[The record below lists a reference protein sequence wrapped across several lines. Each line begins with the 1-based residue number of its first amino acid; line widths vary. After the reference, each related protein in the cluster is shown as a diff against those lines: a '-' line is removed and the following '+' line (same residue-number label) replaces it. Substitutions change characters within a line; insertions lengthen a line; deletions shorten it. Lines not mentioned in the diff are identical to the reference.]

1 MYRRTRISSVCGA
14 SAAWVCLFILLWAGS
29 VASAQE
35 PIQLPDTHA
44 GRCAAAFFK
53 AFNSGDDDASRAF
66 EKEFRAESA
75 LKKRPIEQRIEQM
88 RGLREQWPRLA
99 ATRIV
104 HSEERALTLLVQVI
118 PLEETLEF
126 QFDFEPQ
133 PPYGLTGIRIAGP
146 VDPAE
151 FTEPKSPLDAEARS
165 AAIEQIIDILD
176 EGYVFPKVAKK
187 MAEALQG
194 HLAAGK
200 YDDVTSARVFA
211 SRVTDDLQ
219 AICNDR
225 HLRVTVGGM
234 TRRMERRS
242 DPAESARVN
251 YGFVRVERLPGNI
264 GYVKLNMF
272 HDSTE
277 AQDTAAAAL
286 AFLAHCDALIFDLRD
301 NGGGSPEMIK
311 FISSYLFD
319 EPTHLNSFYDRLE
332 NQTSETW
339 TTAEIP
345 GKRFAPDLPVYVL
358 TSSRT
363 FSGAEEFTYNLK
375 HLKRATIV
383 GETTGGGAHPVTFRK
398 INDCFSMSVPFA
410 RAVNPITKTNWEAV
424 GIVPHIKVS
433 AADALDTAR
442 RHATEQITERR
453 ASREDAAKE
462 PSG

>member
-1 MYRRTRISSVCGA
+1 MRSTSVRGV
-14 SAAWVCLFILLWAGS
+14 SAAWICLLILINSGT
-29 VASAQE
+29 VAAAQD
-35 PIQLPDTHA
+35 PIQLPGTHA

-53 AFNSGDDDASRAF
+53 AFNSGDDDAARIF

-75 LKKRPIEQRIEQM
+75 LKARSIDQRIDQLH
-88 RGLREQWPRLA
+88 GLREQWPRLTP
-99 ATRIV
+99 TRIV
-104 HSEERALTLLVQVI
+104 QSEERALTLLVQVI
-118 PLEETLEF
+118 PQEETLEF

-151 FTEPKSPLDAEARS
+151 FAKPESPLDAEARS
-165 AAIEQIIDILD
+165 STIEQIITILD
-176 EGYVFPKVAKK
+176 EGYVFPKVAKE
-187 MAEALQG
+187 MGAALKR
-194 HLAAGK
+194 HLAAGE
-200 YDDVTSARVFA
+200 YDDVTSARAFA
-211 SRVTDDLQ
+211 SRLTDDLV

-225 HLRVTVGGM
+225 HLRVTVGG
-234 TRRMERRS
+234 TARRMERRA
-242 DPAESARVN
+242 DPGEAAQAN

-272 HDSTE
+272 HES
-277 AQDTAAAAL
+277 AQAQETAAAAL
-286 AFLAHCDALIFDLRD
+286 AFVAHCDALIFDLRD

-319 EPTHLNSFYDRLE
+319 KPTHLNSFYDRLE

-345 GKRFAPDLPVYVL
+345 GKRFAPDLPVYIL

-383 GETTGGGAHPVTFRK
+383 GETTGGGAHPVTFRR
-398 INDCFSMSVPFA
+398 INDRFSMSVPFA
-410 RAVNPITKTNWEAV
+410 RAVNPITKTNWEGV
-424 GIVPHIKVS
+424 GVIPHIKVP
-433 AADALDTAR
+433 AGEALETAR
-442 RHATEQITERR
+442 RQAVDEIANRR
-453 ASREDAAKE
+453 AAREDPAQE
-462 PSG
+462 PNG